1 MEKAWVRLHRV
12 LSKHRDLFLPSS
24 ISLLRYMWVYI
35 LGTNR
40 CFSSNWTDVCQMV
53 PFADNVNHENVDSDF
68 DQIDKEGNS
77 LGIKS
82 DEMDEEMRLMNME
95 KAEAYETM
103 KRDLIALETK
113 LRNKMEEQ
121 GMATQT

>member
-1 MEKAWVRLHRV
+1 
-12 LSKHRDLFLPSS
+12 
-24 ISLLRYMWVYI
+24 
-35 LGTNR
+35 
-40 CFSSNWTDVCQMV
+40 MV

-113 LRNKMEEQ
+113 LRNKMEE
-121 GMATQT
+121 